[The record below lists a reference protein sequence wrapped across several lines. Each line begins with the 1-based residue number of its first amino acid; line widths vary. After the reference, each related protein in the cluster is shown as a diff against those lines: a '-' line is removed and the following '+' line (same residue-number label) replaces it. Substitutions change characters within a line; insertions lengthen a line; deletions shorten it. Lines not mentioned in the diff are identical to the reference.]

1 MRWRATR
8 LSTAQVAWPSGLRER
23 YDWVVLRCLYASENR
38 GKIKRGKIRRKMS
51 SVGRASGNF
60 GVGRP
65 KFQPGTFVPGSR
77 FANRA
82 SFDANRAMCPVCP
95 VLEWPLHNTQS
106 VGQRTEHTDTRT
118 QVSSHSWICGWTWT
132 PDCTGVND
140 SSNSW
145 RLIRRVIIFTES
157 VIPPQA
163 QTTSRMRSISVN
175 GLVTFHLGERSG
187 TFPELPYDHFLFG
200 ITAYAYV
207 CTWGWGVVIETT
219 HTMGTWHQGAFDCF
233 LSWTELL
240 AIDKGLMA

>member
-1 MRWRATR
+1 MQPTQVIPLLGIPVDSPSIT
-8 LSTAQVAWPSGLRER
+8 LSLSVKELNTPRHER
-23 YDWVVLRCLYASENR
+23 RCLLIHEYVAEPELQ
-38 GKIKRGKIRRKMS
+38 I
-51 SVGRASGNF
+51 A
-60 GVGRP
+60 
-65 KFQPGTFVPGSR
+65 
-77 FANRA
+77 
-82 SFDANRAMCPVCP
+82 
-95 VLEWPLHNTQS
+95 LH
-106 VGQRTEHTDTRT
+106 
-118 QVSSHSWICGWTWT
+118 
-132 PDCTGVND
+132 GVND

-145 RLIRRVIIFTES
+145 RLIRTVIIFTES

-219 HTMGTWHQGAFDCF
+219 HTMGTWRQGAFDCF